1 MKILIAFFFTAA
13 LLLAQN
19 IEITAIDFKA
29 DEKAGFSVFTGDV
42 NIIKGANEL
51 NASKVVV
58 YFDSD
63 KKAKRYEAYEDVS
76 FFIEEFVD
84 GEVSRYKGTSQKL
97 IYYPNEQRYE
107 FYEAVDLYDLINK
120 RNIKGDTVHVDMVTS
135 KASVQGSKANP
146 VKFTFETSEN
156 NETDNR

>member
-1 MKILIAFFFTAA
+1 MKIIATFFFAA
-13 LLLAQN
+13 LVLAAQN

-42 NIIKGANEL
+42 NIIKGASEL

-58 YFDSD
+58 YFDAD

-76 FFIEEFVD
+76 FYIQELVN
-84 GEVSRYKGTSQKL
+84 GEVSKYKGTSQKL
-97 IYYPNEQRYE
+97 IYYPNRQRYE

-120 RNIKGDTVHVDMVTS
+120 RNIKGDTVHVDMATS
-135 KASVQGSKANP
+135 KASVQGSKSNP